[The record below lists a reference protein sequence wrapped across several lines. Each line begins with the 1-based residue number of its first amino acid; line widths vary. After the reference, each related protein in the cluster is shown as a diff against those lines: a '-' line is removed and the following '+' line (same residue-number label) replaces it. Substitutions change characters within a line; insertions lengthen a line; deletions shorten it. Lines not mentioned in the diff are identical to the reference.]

1 MATFC
6 PARGAALPSVQD
18 RPLPRV
24 VGLVLVQGSVSL
36 ERLTSLELAIIGGGG
51 WAFSILPC
59 CSLLPRLRC
68 RRPWGA
74 AREVPSF
81 SLRVMLSLRCFPLF
95 IVEAVP
101 VSELRLGALGPW
113 PHRVVND
120 T

>member
-36 ERLTSLELAIIGGGG
+36 ERLTSLELAIVGGG
-51 WAFSILPC
+51 WVGILPC
-59 CSLLPRLRC
+59 RSLLSRLRC

-81 SLRVMLSLRCFPLF
+81 SLRVMLSLRRFPLF